1 MKKHSFSIFA
11 LAISFCLALCACHT
25 NYIDEPYPTDTDKE
39 VSEDDILKTIG
50 ADFDPNGQH
59 IDYTLAPNAHLIDEA
74 ATEGFITDEFLLPG
88 VDQIT
93 INKDLYNKLGDIKE
107 GEILVV
113 MPSDNAPFGL
123 LAKVESI
130 TPTDGSYILE
140 LSEAEYDDAFD
151 TIDVELVVTAEQAA
165 LLDGFAYTDDSDA
178 IQSQPLSRAKNN
190 NKKGFKMPKT
200 NIDLHDINNG
210 IVQVNLDFKKQDK
223 DSTSPWIFN
232 GKGILRYEDKGSRIV
247 ITKKH
252 NGTSRFDVT
261 MAGYIDLSADFRV
274 GVSKDNKPHE
284 FKCPLFEKSTPK
296 GKFPIYA
303 GIGVYISGDFTGEV
317 TTEFNLGCQM
327 YFSQFFTFEDGEW
340 TNPSFSEVTVSKYA
354 DDSSAGALKSNI
366 NGNYFNPHFKWKKL
380 NLKGGFHIGFN
391 GSVFGQWCKK
401 ITPKNRRQYYR
412 RTKDGIAA
420 AFERTSSIGLEASV
434 DILDDNAFKESPR
447 SHFVVD
453 AESKII
459 SRCNEEK
466 HPYLSQLNTTLQ
478 KIRLYDWPSFAIFP
492 TYESYSSRLNDSKT
506 IAEFTWYS
514 YIPYFLVS
522 IVTDEKIEL
531 LEGDDKNVVATTKPS
546 FVGFGDM
553 PGDNFYTAE
562 KKFVSFNNLDPKK
575 KYAVRP
581 IITYL
586 GLTFYGNEYPL
597 TGEQQHLLAAMGTAL
612 AIGYNEHGQPKKII
626 ENPMERTT
634 TYAYDNNNQL
644 SQIQLKYWDE
654 DAITMSN
661 FVMSDHG
668 NRFLSCRS
676 YEPDEPGFATV
687 KAVYDNSNRL
697 QSFYDGVGM
706 TQLVYWEDGN
716 IVKIETFD
724 ENELQSSVT
733 LVYDGKNEHINHH
746 LQWTYL
752 LSNELAPFTLA
763 GLLGPTSM
771 NLPVKAVITEEDE
784 TQTINI
790 SYDIDKET
798 NYITEERFSIAG
810 NTLRLPYAYRDMIVQ
825 SRSTNSYI
833 EPIFSPKLFT
843 KRNRAVTK

>member
-317 TTEFNLGCQM
+317 TTEFNLGCQV

-354 DDSSAGALKSNI
+354 DDSSAGALKFNI
-366 NGNYFNPHFKWKKL
+366 NGTYFNPHFKWKSSISKAASISDSMGPFL
-380 NLKGGFHIGFN
+380 VN
-391 GSVFGQWCKK
+391 GVKRLPRK
-401 ITPKNRRQYYR
+401 IVGST
-412 RTKDGIAA
+412 IAA
-420 AFERTSSIGLEASV
+420 QRTAS
-434 DILDDNAFKESPR
+434 LLLSKEQALSVSKLR
-447 SHFVVD
+447 STF
-453 AESKII
+453 SMIML
-459 SRCNEEK
+459 SRS
-466 HPYLSQLNTTLQ
+466 LRAATL
-478 KIRLYDWPSFAIFP
+478 LLMPSLKSF
-492 TYESYSSRLNDSKT
+492 R
-506 IAEFTWYS
+506 
-514 YIPYFLVS
+514 
-522 IVTDEKIEL
+522 
-531 LEGDDKNVVATTKPS
+531 GATRKST
-546 FVGFGDM
+546 
-553 PGDNFYTAE
+553 
-562 KKFVSFNNLDPKK
+562 
-575 KYAVRP
+575 
-581 IITYL
+581 
-586 GLTFYGNEYPL
+586 LT
-597 TGEQQHLLAAMGTAL
+597 
-612 AIGYNEHGQPKKII
+612 
-626 ENPMERTT
+626 
-634 TYAYDNNNQL
+634 
-644 SQIQLKYWDE
+644 
-654 DAITMSN
+654 
-661 FVMSDHG
+661 
-668 NRFLSCRS
+668 CRS
-676 YEPDEPGFATV
+676 
-687 KAVYDNSNRL
+687 
-697 QSFYDGVGM
+697 
-706 TQLVYWEDGN
+706 
-716 IVKIETFD
+716 
-724 ENELQSSVT
+724 
-733 LVYDGKNEHINHH
+733 
-746 LQWTYL
+746 
-752 LSNELAPFTLA
+752 
-763 GLLGPTSM
+763 
-771 NLPVKAVITEEDE
+771 
-784 TQTINI
+784 
-790 SYDIDKET
+790 
-798 NYITEERFSIAG
+798 
-810 NTLRLPYAYRDMIVQ
+810 
-825 SRSTNSYI
+825 
-833 EPIFSPKLFT
+833 
-843 KRNRAVTK
+843 